1 MAIPSV
7 QELISQ
13 NIELV
18 SLPAIVHRINA
29 LINDPNA
36 SANDIAVLISQDPAL
51 TARLLKIVNSP
62 LYHLQQPIDNII
74 MAINLVGTRQL
85 RDLVIVQAVI
95 NRFSRKLDR
104 SFDIESFWCHSIAT
118 GIAAKAIAQELRLSN
133 TERLFIAGLLHDI
146 GKIVMMQ
153 LLPRESLQLQRASQN
168 SKCNLDNIE
177 QRLFGFTHA
186 ELGTGL
192 LRSWNFPDS
201 LIEACQCHHNPEKAN
216 LHSQEAAIT
225 HIANAIANNIQAP
238 ISPDDD
244 TLISDYAL
252 RLLGITATHL
262 EKFHEDAY
270 QALDDILQVLYYDLA
285 A

>member
-18 SLPAIVHRINA
+18 ALPAIVHRINA

-62 LYHLQQPIDNII
+62 LYQLSQPIDNII

-118 GIAAKAIAQELRLSN
+118 GIAAKVIAQELRLSN

-153 LLPRESLQLQRASQN
+153 LLPRESLQLQRATQN
-168 SKCNLDNIE
+168 NQCDLNSIE

-201 LIEACQCHHNPEKAN
+201 LIEACQCHHTPEAAHI
-216 LHSQEAAIT
+216 HSQEAAIT
-225 HIANAIANNIQAP
+225 HIANAVANNIQAP
-238 ISPDDD
+238 LSPDDD
-244 TLISDYAL
+244 SVISDYAL
-252 RLLGITATHL
+252 RLLGITSAHL
-262 EKFHEDAY
+262 EKFHEEAY
-270 QALDDILQVLYYDLA
+270 QSLDDILQVLYYDLA